1 MARQL
6 PLPTEQSPQVTNLQV
21 LGKLVR
27 NARARAQLR
36 IDDAAAISGVSSD
49 LLSRLERGHPVTS
62 DKLLAVLSSL
72 GLTVLMVD
80 HIQAG
85 RIDAFL
91 SNHAPKHH
99 SDGT

>member
-1 MARQL
+1 MARRL
-6 PLPTEQSPQVTNLQV
+6 PLLTDQSPQVTNLREI
-21 LGKLVR
+21 GALVR
-27 NARARAQLR
+27 NARAKAQLR

-80 HIQAG
+80 HVQASQI
-85 RIDAFL
+85 RTLL
-91 SNHAPKHH
+91 SHLAPETRP
-99 SDGT
+99 DGP